1 MNRHQAPTTRL
12 LLDLGAASGFAAVA
26 LGAFGAHGLQDV
38 VDAGRQQAFATAVQY
53 HGWHALAVIA
63 AGLAARQSGSLAL
76 TAAGWLFLAGVLL
89 FSGSIYALVLGA
101 PRWLGPVT
109 PVGGTLL
116 MAGWAAL
123 AIGFWKAGSR

>member
-1 MNRHQAPTTRL
+1 MNRDQAPSARL
-12 LLDLGAASGFAAVA
+12 LLVLGAASGFAAVA
-26 LGAFGAHGLQDV
+26 LGAFGAHGLQDI

-53 HGWHALAVIA
+53 HGWHALAVIV
-63 AGLAARQSGSLAL
+63 AGLAARQSDTRALAV
-76 TAAGWLFLAGVLL
+76 AGWLFIAGMLL

-116 MAGWAAL
+116 MAGWATL
-123 AIGFWKAGSR
+123 AIGFWKTGPQ

>member
-1 MNRHQAPTTRL
+1 MDRHPAPTARL
-12 LLDLGAASGFAAVA
+12 LLILGATSGFAAVA
-26 LGAFGAHGLQDV
+26 LGAFGAHGLQDL
-38 VDAGRQQAFATAVQY
+38 VDVGRQQAFATAVQY

-63 AGLAARQSGSLAL
+63 AGLAARQSGTRALAV
-76 TAAGWLFLAGVLL
+76 AGWLFIAGMLL

-116 MAGWAAL
+116 MAGWVAL
-123 AIGFWKAGSR
+123 AVGFWKAGSE

>member
-1 MNRHQAPTTRL
+1 MNRHQTATARWL
-12 LLDLGAASGFAAVA
+12 LVLGAASGFAAVA
-26 LGAFGAHGLQDV
+26 LGAFGAHGLQDL

-63 AGLAARQSGSLAL
+63 TGMAARQSGTRALAV
-76 TAAGWLFLAGVLL
+76 AGWLFIAGMLL

-109 PVGGTLL
+109 PLGGTLL
-116 MAGWAAL
+116 MAGWVAL
-123 AIGFWKAGSR
+123 AVGFWKTGSE